1 MRRESKEAFHPLTLF
16 TIEFMSFFK
25 WLLRSRNWFSIS
37 AFVTFSGF
45 ILNWKKERITF
56 NCLCFFIYAWESD
69 LCSYFKKWFYQ
80 ASFDVMSKSI
90 GSLFYVSIDAHK
102 RIMCTVKSR
111 LFGSF
116 SFSFFKKGSFW
127 ITHLLKKKSDQCKR
141 EIVKKKKS
149 LRSEGCEKIM
159 LISSIKRLGKEKLS
173 SGLPM
178 IFATDFSHQSA
189 FISYNRTLYES
200 PFRPRRFTFA
210 RGNHKRFVYPHYS
223 IGSFAFSLKSPFPS
237 CDLQLF

>member
-1 MRRESKEAFHPLTLF
+1 MCFWSSLNRNETWIKR
-16 TIEFMSFFK
+16 SFSSTYAIYNRIHVVFQV
-25 WLLRSRNWFSIS
+25 
-37 AFVTFSGF
+37 AVTFTELIFHFGVCYVF
-45 ILNWKKERITF
+45 RIHFELKKKERITF
-56 NCLCFFIYAWESD
+56 NCLCFFIYAWESN

-141 EIVKKKKS
+141 ELVKKKKKVWGQRGVKKS
-149 LRSEGCEKIM
+149 CW
-159 LISSIKRLGKEKLS
+159 
-173 SGLPM
+173 
-178 IFATDFSHQSA
+178 FHQ
-189 FISYNRTLYES
+189 
-200 PFRPRRFTFA
+200 
-210 RGNHKRFVYPHYS
+210 
-223 IGSFAFSLKSPFPS
+223 
-237 CDLQLF
+237 